1 MSKIRAQ
8 PSYILAVEHPRG
20 LPLGRDNGNVRQ
32 IETPSWGPWHFLLF
46 PIFCLYSCAVIS
58 IGWCVVSGEPQHQSQ
73 SASRVQCGLS
83 PATVRTVET
92 RATRH
97 TTHVT
102 RHHSPPS
109 LHHIQPTPQPLSSP
123 DSPLLS
129 VFPVRKNTL
138 KNSCITKPNQT

>member
-46 PIFCLYSCAVIS
+46 PTFCLYSCAVIS

-97 TTHVT
+97 TSHVT
-102 RHHSPPS
+102 TRHLHSTIYSRHLNLSP
-109 LHHIQPTPQPLSSP
+109 LQTLLSSQY
-123 DSPLLS
+123 S
-129 VFPVRKNTL
+129 
-138 KNSCITKPNQT
+138 Q

>member
-46 PIFCLYSCAVIS
+46 PTFCLYSCAVIS

-97 TTHVT
+97 TSHVT
-102 RHHSPPS
+102 RHHLHTTIYSRHLNLSP
-109 LHHIQPTPQPLSSP
+109 LQTLLSSQY
-123 DSPLLS
+123 S
-129 VFPVRKNTL
+129 
-138 KNSCITKPNQT
+138 Q